1 MYGMLKEGIGFK
13 DYLHGPMDAGTK
25 LKVKFRTG
33 DIGLRERRRRHRTVD
48 DEDDKFKCDCG
59 FECED
64 RVHVVAECQWYEKE
78 REVYMTELGKIQG
91 RYREMFEAWNREER
105 TVAVLGSR
113 KWFEKAG
120 RDIVRI
126 DRLGKTFLRHLW
138 QSRKERLAIGDR
150 SCGNNAPSSRGRV
163 VNGLTAKACKT

>member
-1 MYGMLKEGIGFK
+1 
-13 DYLHGPMDAGTK
+13 
-25 LKVKFRTG
+25 
-33 DIGLRERRRRHRTVD
+33 
-48 DEDDKFKCDCG
+48 
-59 FECED
+59 
-64 RVHVVAECQWYEKE
+64 
-78 REVYMTELGKIQG
+78 MTELGKIQG
-91 RYREMFEAWNREER
+91 TYREMFEAWNREER

-126 DRLGKTFLRHLW
+126 DRLGKTFLSHLW